1 MSCALFAYL
10 STYQVSSASNSEISG
25 AGFATVENLEARYAE
40 WEAQYEK
47 AGGDRNWVLPMG
59 WFKGLSTEHHYA
71 SGITTLNLIDGI
83 VSVEVDGLPKGTGW
97 DVWLVD
103 NGPGTVLP
111 EAGENMR
118 LIGTLRP
125 EGKVAKIKVDLGAR
139 AFADFEVDLVVV
151 TKAGMSPIDN
161 RMLVGTTTLFN
172 RLYRTKQRGKF
183 GSLSDHPNTEAAP
196 AERNAFARLL
206 DAVMPTAEA
215 QIGPQQ
221 GVNNLITRGRTS
233 FFNNT
238 FNGNGR
244 TCGTCHRED
253 ENLTINAEFI
263 SNLPQNDP
271 LFVAETQPAL
281 AQNFENPV
289 LMRKFGLIM
298 ENLDGFDALA
308 TKFVMRGVPHTLSML
323 PTTLRPRSDL
333 VLSFGVDVTTVP
345 PNERTGWSGDGAPGT
360 GTLREFIIG
369 AITQHYPRTL
379 ARVPAGGGAAG
390 DFRLPTVAELD
401 ELEAFQK
408 STGRRS
414 DLILTGTGA
423 LRLKDERAARGQ
435 VIFNTVGNFP
445 ILGVVGSNAGA
456 GKCFFCHNGGGA
468 GDGVEV
474 QFFGVPAAQTSNLN
488 FNTGVENQPSR
499 VQTLVSPAQLIPRD
513 GGFGITP
520 NGDGRGGRGNGTFNV
535 PVLIEAADTPPF
547 FHDNSIA
554 TIEGAVEF
562 YNSDSFNTSPAGGFT
577 GGIKL
582 QATEVEAVAAFLRV
596 INTLENIRSAR
607 DLTVRAR
614 NSTNASIAQELT
626 RLAIAETG
634 DAIKVLNCANLH
646 FSAQKQL
653 AEAAAG
659 LIIAAGL
666 DDKFF
671 RDLALTAAIDDLND
685 AQATIRFWI
694 KIVIKFGYARSEGTP
709 SRG

>member
-1 MSCALFAYL
+1 MGCALFAYL
-10 STYQVSSASNSEISG
+10 SSYEVSSASTTEISG
-25 AGFATVENLEARYAE
+25 AGYGTVENLEARYTE
-40 WEAQYEK
+40 WEAEYAK
-47 AGGDRNWVLPMG
+47 AGGDRNWVLPLG
-59 WFKGLSTEHHYA
+59 WFKGLSTEQRYA
-71 SGITTLNLIDGI
+71 SGIAKLNLIDG
-83 VSVEVDGLPKGTGW
+83 VVTVEVNGLSKEAGW

-103 NGPGTVLP
+103 NGVGSVLP

-118 LIGTLRP
+118 LIGSLRH
-125 EGKVAKIKVDLGAR
+125 EGKVAKLKAELGAS
-139 AFADFEVDLVVV
+139 AFTNFELDLIVV
-151 TKAGMSPIDN
+151 TKAGMSPIEN

-172 RLYRTKQRGKF
+172 RLYRAKQRGNIAQ
-183 GSLSDHPNTEAAP
+183 LSDHPKPES
-196 AERNAFARLL
+196 ESGKQSLFARLL
-206 DAVMPTAEA
+206 ETVAPTAAA

-263 SNLPQNDP
+263 STLPQNDP

-281 AQNFENPV
+281 AQNFENPT
-289 LMRKFGLIM
+289 LMRKFGLIL

-333 VLSFGVDVTTVP
+333 VLSFGVDVTAVP

-379 ARVPAGGGAAG
+379 ARVPAGGGIAG
-390 DFRLPTVAELD
+390 DFRLPTIAELD

-414 DLILTGTGA
+414 DLVLTGTGA

-435 VIFNTVGNFP
+435 VIFTTVGNFP
-445 ILGVVGSNAGA
+445 ILGIVGSNNGA

-474 QFFGVPAAQTSNLN
+474 QFFGVPPTATSNLN

-499 VQTLVSPAQLIPRD
+499 PQTLVSPAQLIPRD
-513 GGFGITP
+513 GGFGTLL
-520 NGDGRGGRGNGTFNV
+520 NGDGRGGRGDGTFNV

-547 FHDNSIA
+547 FHDNSIG
-554 TIEGAVEF
+554 TLEGAVEF
-562 YNSDSFNTSPAGGFT
+562 YNSDSFNNSPAGGFV
-577 GGIKL
+577 GNIKL
-582 QATEVEAVAAFLRV
+582 QATEVEAVASFLRV
-596 INTLENIRSAR
+596 INALENIRSAR
-607 DLTVRAR
+607 DLAIRAR
-614 NSTNASIAQELT
+614 NSTSQSIADELL
-626 RLAIAETG
+626 RLSIAEIK

-646 FSAQKQL
+646 FKGQK
-653 AEAAAG
+653 E
-659 LIIAAGL
+659 L
-666 DDKFF
+666 DDSI
-671 RDLALTAAIDDLND
+671 LALVVAIGVGDDFLRDVAITLGIPHLDAARAEL
-685 AQATIRFWI
+685 RF
-694 KIVIKFGYARSEGTP
+694 
-709 SRG
+709 